1 MSKVKSIIEKVGTD
15 SSGKWVSTEKVE
27 ELILSLEKEYSD
39 KNRKLSYELLGVIV
53 DVEQGPGFDN
63 VCLHTIKRV
72 HSILEGE

>member
-15 SSGKWVSTEKVE
+15 SSGKWMSTEKVE
-27 ELILSLEKEYSD
+27 ELIASMEKEYLD

-53 DVEQGPGFDN
+53 DVEQGPGFDS
-63 VCLHTIKRV
+63 VCLNTVKRV